1 MTVSQS
7 KFSCLLVDDDP
18 NIISLLNSFFKDTSY
33 QIYTAMNGKSALSLM
48 EKTRIDATLIDLVM
62 PGMDG
67 ITLLK
72 EIKKDYPETMAIIL
86 SGYGFIESAVKAIKL
101 GAVDFL
107 EKPIS
112 PEGLRFCLS
121 QLYEKW
127 KAKEENRIHGFKI
140 KSRLGYDQLVGSSAE
155 VKKLKQIIAQ
165 VGPTNAPFLIQVQ
178 TGTGKELVARAVH
191 YQSRRSKKSF
201 MPVDC
206 AAISET
212 VIESELSG
220 QRLSLMQ

>member
-1 MTVSQS
+1 MIDSQS

-33 QIYTAMNGKSALSLM
+33 QIYTAMNGESALSLM

-62 PGMDG
+62 PGIDC

-112 PEGLRFCLS
+112 P
-121 QLYEKW
+121 
-127 KAKEENRIHGFKI
+127 
-140 KSRLGYDQLVGSSAE
+140 
-155 VKKLKQIIAQ
+155 
-165 VGPTNAPFLIQVQ
+165 
-178 TGTGKELVARAVH
+178 RA
-191 YQSRRSKKSF
+191 
-201 MPVDC
+201 
-206 AAISET
+206 
-212 VIESELSG
+212 
-220 QRLSLMQ
+220 